1 MAKSSVLDEAIGATP
16 ARSNPKGL
24 RLDRIL
30 SELTDCDDFDRLLDM
45 LNEPVDRWG
54 HRQMAGIVRHLC
66 DHYGV
71 QVDSEVTDSDVS
83 AWRNRQASR

>member
-16 ARSNPKGL
+16 ARSNPRGL

-45 LNEPVDRWG
+45 LGEPVDRWG
-54 HRQMAGIVRHLC
+54 HRQMAGIIRHLC
-66 DHYGV
+66 DHYD
-71 QVDSEVTDSDVS
+71 VDHGEVTDSDVS